1 MIGDQDLA
9 VPAKMMD
16 LYAARQKITAHNIA
30 NAGVKNF
37 HKLNASFSAELRAA
51 VEKGDPEAI
60 RTVALRVEQ
69 SKKPGVDT
77 ESEAATG
84 AKNEVLFNTFAEIA
98 AYRIRTL
105 RLAVTSK

>member
-9 VPAKMMD
+9 VPAKMME
-16 LYAARQKITAHNIA
+16 LLAASQKITAHNTA

-37 HKLNASFSAELRAA
+37 HRLHASFTAELRDAIA
-51 VEKGDPEAI
+51 KGDPEAI
-60 RTVALRVEQ
+60 RNVTLRVEQ

-77 ESEAATG
+77 ESETATG
-84 AKNEVLFNTFAEIA
+84 AKNEVLFDTFAEIA
-98 AYRIRTL
+98 AYRFRAL